1 MLSSSH
7 KPFTSKHC
15 FQIIV
20 AGFCTVQRTAF
31 QTDCDKSPPKNGDPS
46 ANFNTIV
53 DNKFAGNGYAPA
65 FGLGADIIYNQ
76 SPEDLLPGIE
86 DQNCFKDN
94 MSLDGS
100 EDASTVASNLPYPVC
115 VKNEPPTPN
124 ADDEAD
130 TEDDAND
137 EADEE
142 ADANGEADTEADT
155 DADEEKPKDE
165 DKGKGKGKDKEK
177 PTSAPIS
184 SSQARENP
192 TSRAESTKVCYML
205 VTFLSFTAMF
215 VTLV

>member
-1 MLSSSH
+1 
-7 KPFTSKHC
+7 
-15 FQIIV
+15 
-20 AGFCTVQRTAF
+20 
-31 QTDCDKSPPKNGDPS
+31 
-46 ANFNTIV
+46 
-53 DNKFAGNGYAPA
+53 
-65 FGLGADIIYNQ
+65 
-76 SPEDLLPGIE
+76 
-86 DQNCFKDN
+86 

-130 TEDDAND
+130 TEADAND

-142 ADANGEADTEADT
+142 ADTNDESDAETDT

-165 DKGKGKGKDKEK
+165 DKGKGKGKDNKEK

-192 TSRAESTKVCYML
+192 TSKAESTKVCCL
-205 VTFLSFTAMF
+205 FVITLSLTALF

>member
-1 MLSSSH
+1 
-7 KPFTSKHC
+7 
-15 FQIIV
+15 
-20 AGFCTVQRTAF
+20 
-31 QTDCDKSPPKNGDPS
+31 
-46 ANFNTIV
+46 
-53 DNKFAGNGYAPA
+53 
-65 FGLGADIIYNQ
+65 
-76 SPEDLLPGIE
+76 
-86 DQNCFKDN
+86 

-130 TEDDAND
+130 TEADAND

-142 ADANGEADTEADT
+142 AGANDEADTETDT

-165 DKGKGKGKDKEK
+165 DKGKGKDKDKEK

-192 TSRAESTKVCYML
+192 TSKTESTKVCYML